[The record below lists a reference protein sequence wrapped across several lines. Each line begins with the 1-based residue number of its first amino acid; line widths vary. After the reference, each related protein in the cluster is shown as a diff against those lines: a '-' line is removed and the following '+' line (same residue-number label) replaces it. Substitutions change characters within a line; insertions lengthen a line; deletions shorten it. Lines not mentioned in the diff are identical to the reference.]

1 MGQKAKPVVQGCE
14 SGAKSLSTNAKTN
27 LSFSGKIDAIL
38 CLLRKKPENFCAPIR
53 TVGTTSFQVNNAG
66 LLICDESGLATIST
80 WISLIMPNAININTP
95 IGMLRITGSNAITG
109 LEWGAKVDSPPSS
122 LLAEAK
128 RQIDA
133 YFRGELRE
141 FDLPLSPRGTPFQC
155 EIWERLRSIP
165 YGKTMTYG
173 SLSKRQ
179 RTSAR
184 AVGGACGANPIP
196 LIIPCHRIVGQN
208 GQLTGYSGRG
218 GIQTKHQLL
227 LLEKRSLEECRRTC

>member
-1 MGQKAKPVVQGCE
+1 MTKVGSP
-14 SGAKSLSTNAKTN
+14 SY
-27 LSFSGKIDAIL
+27 
-38 CLLRKKPENFCAPIR
+38 LR
-53 TVGTTSFQVNNAG
+53 G
-66 LLICDESGLATIST
+66 
-80 WISLIMPNAININTP
+80 ISLIMPNAININTP

-109 LEWGAKVDSPPSS
+109 VEWGAKVDSPPNS
-122 LLAEAK
+122 LLTEAR
-128 RQIDA
+128 RQIEA
-133 YFRGELRE
+133 YFQGKLRE

-165 YGKTMTYG
+165 YGNTMTYG

-196 LIIPCHRIVGQN
+196 LIIPCHRIVGQK

-218 GIQTKHQLL
+218 GIQTKRQLL
-227 LLEKRSLEECRRTC
+227 LLEKQSVEEARRTYCN

>member
-1 MGQKAKPVVQGCE
+1 MTKVDSP
-14 SGAKSLSTNAKTN
+14 SY
-27 LSFSGKIDAIL
+27 
-38 CLLRKKPENFCAPIR
+38 LR
-53 TVGTTSFQVNNAG
+53 G
-66 LLICDESGLATIST
+66 
-80 WISLIMPNAININTP
+80 ISLIVPNVININTP
-95 IGMLRITGSNAITG
+95 TGMVCITGNESITG
-109 LEWGAKVDSPPSS
+109 LKWSAKIDSSPNP
-122 LLAEAK
+122 LLTEAG
-128 RQIDA
+128 RQIEA

-141 FDLPLSPRGTPFQC
+141 FDLPLAPRGTPFQC

-165 YGKTMTYG
+165 YGSTMTYG